1 MASRSYKIV
10 IEAGALT
17 GYFVRVE
24 DEIAA
29 CFSTAAELATWLE
42 YELRPL
48 DQPAVTAVTA
58 EPMPSVLQSDDSAAK
73 PGRWR
78 LLRGGRS

>member
-1 MASRSYKIV
+1 MTSRSYRIT

-17 GYFVRVE
+17 GFYVRVE

-48 DQPAVTAVTA
+48 DQPAATA

-78 LLRGGRS
+78 LLRGGRT

>member
-17 GYFVRVE
+17 GFYVRVE

-48 DQPAVTAVTA
+48 DQPAATA

-78 LLRGGRS
+78 LLRGGRT